1 MARKRG
7 EYQKRKERQD
17 KISTIIVALFF
28 FVGTALMLYGLVQ
41 AAVNVYDID
50 HNTLN
55 TYTGE
60 YQYRLKMR
68 YGRRGRSSYIFTLDN
83 GDVVLIS
90 EREIDHEELLGDNNI
105 LTFQYTTMY
114 SNPLYGRYSAVS
126 VTSADGDVEFVNVNR
141 SRKESVLAIWTT
153 TILSILTISICS
165 FYILCVSSVYNWKKR
180 YQNWHKKMRKRA
192 EQAKLPQEE

>member
-28 FVGTALMLYGLVQ
+28 FVGTALMLYALVQ

-60 YQYRLKMR
+60 YQYRLKCVMVDM
-68 YGRRGRSSYIFTLDN
+68 GVHPIF
-83 GDVVLIS
+83 S
-90 EREIDHEELLGDNNI
+90 H
-105 LTFQYTTMY
+105 LTMAMLF
-114 SNPLYGRYSAVS
+114 
-126 VTSADGDVEFVNVNR
+126 
-141 SRKESVLAIWTT
+141 
-153 TILSILTISICS
+153 
-165 FYILCVSSVYNWKKR
+165 
-180 YQNWHKKMRKRA
+180 
-192 EQAKLPQEE
+192 